1 MPISELSAQAAS
13 EALLAKKDAVYLDV
27 RTVREF
33 EQGHPA
39 GAYNIPVIFMEPGQ
53 PAQPNT
59 DFATTVASHF
69 SKNQCLIVGCQSGV
83 RSMNACQVLA
93 ELGYTDLT
101 NVAGGFGGARDRAS
115 GQIIAEGWRDS
126 GLPTSTAAHE
136 GRAYDEL
143 KA

>member
-13 EALLAKKDAVYLDV
+13 EALLTNQNAVYLDV

-39 GAYNIPVIFMEPGQ
+39 GAYNIPVIFMEPGE
-53 PAQPNT
+53 PARPNS
-59 DFATTVASHF
+59 DFAAIVESHF
-69 SKNQCLIVGCQSGV
+69 PKSHSLIVGCQSGV
-83 RSMNACQVLA
+83 RSMNACHALE

-115 GQIIAEGWRDS
+115 GQVVAEGWRDA
-126 GLPTSTAAHE
+126 GLPTSTAAND
-136 GRAYDEL
+136 GRSYDEL
-143 KA
+143 ND